1 MISTPQLPSIAE
13 QFHTEADFC
22 AKHGLELETATRFG
36 WVVRSAS
43 GDHFGHVV
51 GCIDQLRDS
60 VELLRLDGGFH
71 WSTFST
77 LHEAL
82 DDLIANPQHDPMEN
96 ATWRY
101 RLPVWLQ
108 TRSVGA

>member
-1 MISTPQLPSIAE
+1 LEVA
-13 QFHTEADFC
+13 ADYGWIVR
-22 AKHGLELETATRFG
+22 AAHG
-36 WVVRSAS
+36 
-43 GDHFGHVV
+43 DNFGHVV

-77 LHEAL
+77 LHDAL
-82 DDLIANPQHDPMEN
+82 DNLILNLQDDSGDSVPR
-96 ATWRY
+96 RY

-108 TRSVGA
+108 AATLRA